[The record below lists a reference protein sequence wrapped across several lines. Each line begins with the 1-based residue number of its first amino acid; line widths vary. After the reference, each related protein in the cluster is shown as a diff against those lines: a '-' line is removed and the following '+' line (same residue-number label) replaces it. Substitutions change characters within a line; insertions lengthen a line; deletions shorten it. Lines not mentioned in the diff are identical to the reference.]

1 MMLLQL
7 MHWRE
12 MVLIGRIERTQVYSD
27 KYRTLTYFKLILK

>member
-12 MVLIGRIERTQVYSD
+12 MVLGENWTHTSNYSD